1 MITKQAESNVPTDY
15 GIFKIIAFS
24 EKSDDWMPQMALI
37 AEGTD
42 LSKPVNVRFH
52 SECITGE
59 VFHSKKSA
67 KIGRASCRE
76 RV

>member
-42 LSKPVNVRFH
+42 LSDR
-52 SECITGE
+52 
-59 VFHSKKSA
+59 KST
-67 KIGRASCRE
+67 RLNSSHW
-76 RV
+76 